1 MAESGGSG
9 GEAGAAP
16 QALAAGTLLD
26 TLRAAGVGQVAP
38 IRWHFME
45 ALARR
50 METQHGATRQ
60 RLEARLLELVAEYQV
75 LAAAAGSGAP
85 ARDAEAAA
93 KLANTA
99 AEGAEAAATT
109 EIEAASAAAPG
120 PLAELLAYIAQRSA
134 ELAPTAAAEGTS
146 GVARAELKALRYFRN
161 TWAKLSVDQQVA
173 QALAQP
179 PENAGPLNSHLLVL
193 RSLKL
198 MRDVAP
204 DYLNRFLS
212 YVDTLLWLD
221 EAAGG
226 GVLAARNVVLGD
238 GGRKRAAPRGR
249 ARPRAAGNT
258 ADNPADNP
266 ADSPADNSSEAAE

>member
-1 MAESGGSG
+1 MGGSG
-9 GEAGAAP
+9 GEAGAEP
-16 QALAAGTLLD
+16 QVLAAGALLD
-26 TLRAAGVGQVAP
+26 TLRAAGAGQVEP

-50 METQHGATRQ
+50 TETQHGATRQ
-60 RLEARLLELVAEYQV
+60 RLEARLLELIAEYQA
-75 LAAAAGSGAP
+75 LAVAAGDRAP
-85 ARDAEAAA
+85 GTPRAAEAAA
-93 KLANTA
+93 KLANPL

-109 EIEAASAAAPG
+109 EIETASAAAPG

-134 ELAPTAAAEGTS
+134 ELAPAAAMEGT
-146 GVARAELKALRYFRN
+146 GGAARAELKALRYFRN

-238 GGRKRAAPRGR
+238 GDRKRPAPRGR
-249 ARPRAAGNT
+249 ARPRAAGS
-258 ADNPADNP
+258 AADNP
-266 ADSPADNSSEAAE
+266 ADSPADTSSEDAE